1 MGVGVRGKIAYLPDF
16 VSLIFFFLLKA
27 WAKLSQQI
35 TGSFILLRFF
45 FMIWGFLHEGRC
57 GGAFS
62 YYLK

>member
-35 TGSFILLRFF
+35 TGSFILLSFF
-45 FMIWGFLHEGRC
+45 L
-57 GGAFS
+57 
-62 YYLK
+62 